1 MQLHVLFAVNVEPV
15 VAGQGDLVEDRHVHT
30 RVAGHGALNVA
41 AAENLALGLHVC
53 VETGLV
59 FGTAIEFGLRD
70 VVGIVDGVIVGCAVA
85 QYLLNFTVRL
95 KHAAHEITCSLQRMT
110 VVLHQRSFKQ
120 IPDIFLVGA

>member
-1 MQLHVLFAVNVEPV
+1 MQLDVLFAVNVEPV
-15 VAGQGDLVEDRHVHT
+15 VAGEGDLVEDRHVHT

-70 VVGIVDGVIVGCAVA
+70 VVGIVDRIIVGRSIA
-85 QYLLNFTVRL
+85 QYVLNF
-95 KHAAHEITCSLQRMT
+95 AISLQAQHNEIRWSS
-110 VVLHQRSFKQ
+110 Q
-120 IPDIFLVGA
+120 